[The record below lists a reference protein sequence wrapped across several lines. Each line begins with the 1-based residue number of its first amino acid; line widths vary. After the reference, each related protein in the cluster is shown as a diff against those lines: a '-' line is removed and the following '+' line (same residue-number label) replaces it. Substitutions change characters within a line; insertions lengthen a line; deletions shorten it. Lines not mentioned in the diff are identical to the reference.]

1 MAIAIALP
9 GFNYNDLGSSVTS
22 ILLLIGHFLY
32 RSSALIGNMKKIYRL
47 KLNFVKTLV
56 AFATVYVTD
65 SSTKYD

>member
-9 GFNYNDLGSSVTS
+9 GFNYNDYGSSVTS
-22 ILLLIGHFLY
+22 ILLLIDHVLY
-32 RSSALIGNMKKIYRL
+32 RFFAIIGNMKKIYRL